1 MFQQKFPQ
9 MHEDK
14 KAQKLMD
21 KIAKMSGPSEK
32 KQSRADS
39 IQASS
44 GGTQENPRGQARDS

>member
-21 KIAKMSGPSEK
+21 KIAKMSAPSEK

-44 GGTQENPRGQARDS
+44 GGTQKNPHG